1 MDSISNMNRV
11 IEYIEAHLDSEIV
24 FSEIERIAI
33 CSEYHFRKMFSFLSG
48 ISLTEYIRR
57 RRLTL
62 AALELSESDTRVL
75 DVAIKYGYTSNDA
88 FSRAFYAMHGV
99 LPSEVRKSSA
109 AIRAFPKMTFRL
121 TIEGG
126 NEMKCRLIEKEAF
139 YIIGFKKRVP
149 IVFSG
154 VNPDIQ
160 EMYKNFTPDIIGELK
175 SFSDM
180 EPAGIISASTN
191 FSDGRMEEKGELDHY
206 IGVASTQ
213 EHGVK
218 YELLKVD
225 ACSWAVFEVVGP
237 FPETLQATWGRIY
250 SEWFP
255 MSGYESV
262 EGPEILWHESKD
274 TSDPNYR
281 SEIWI
286 PVKRK

>member
-1 MDSISNMNRV
+1 
-11 IEYIEAHLDSEIV
+11 
-24 FSEIERIAI
+24 
-33 CSEYHFRKMFSFLSG
+33 
-48 ISLTEYIRR
+48 
-57 RRLTL
+57 
-62 AALELSESDTRVL
+62 
-75 DVAIKYGYTSNDA
+75 
-88 FSRAFYAMHGV
+88 
-99 LPSEVRKSSA
+99 
-109 AIRAFPKMTFRL
+109 
-121 TIEGG
+121 
-126 NEMKCRLIEKEAF
+126 MKCRLIEKEAF

-160 EMYKNFTPDIIGELK
+160 EMYKNFTPEIIGELK

-206 IGVASTQ
+206 IGVASSK

-237 FPETLQATWGRIY
+237 FPETLQETWGRIY